1 MTKTFKGECT
11 AFLNT
16 LLEMRTAL
24 VEQAVNEAIAKE
36 HIPYVAEITAKKD
49 ELIAEAKAEY
59 ERNVAALAAALQSK
73 INQFNT
79 ETETAISVHKTKV
92 TTVAAENALCSKFD
106 SFILRT
112 SELVDGSGIE

>member
-1 MTKTFKGECT
+1 MTFKSECT
-11 AFLNT
+11 AFLDKMV
-16 LLEMRTAL
+16 EMRNAL
-24 VEQAVNEAIAKE
+24 AEQAVNEAIAKE
-36 HIPYVAEITAKKD
+36 HIPYVAELTAKKD

-79 ETETAISVHKTKV
+79 ETETAISAHKTKV
-92 TTVAAENALCSKFD
+92 TVAAENALRAKFD
-106 SFILRT
+106 SFILGT